1 MQRHTAARKVEWLPS
16 VRHSRMA
23 LPGSTSWTTAEVSRP
38 LLCGTQWT
46 LSTPRKTTEQVLD
59 SRSRS
64 RSCKLMEASC
74 VSPIARVWAL
84 LLPFGCRGRAQST
97 VRQARRRKRR
107 SKMSEVLIVDD
118 DHNFRETLRELLRDA
133 GYQTLVAT
141 NTEEALTM
149 LQTAAPGLTLCD
161 WRMPGGGG
169 EQFLKSLQ
177 SEGLL
182 TLMPVII
189 LTAHGTGPNAMQA
202 MQLGAYDFITKP
214 LDIDL
219 ALATVARALRHMEL
233 QREVDLLRQ
242 QRFSDR
248 SLEQME
254 SPAERLKPQLIGSSP
269 AWIEIFKNIGRVA
282 ATDVGV
288 LLLGESGTGKEVVAR
303 TIHENS
309 ARSRRP
315 FIILNCAALPPEL
328 LESELFGHERGAFT
342 GAVAQ
347 KRGKFEAADGGTI
360 FLDEIGELPLSL
372 QPKLL
377 RVLQE
382 HTFERVGG
390 TASIHAD
397 VRVIAATNRPLE
409 DDVEQKAF
417 RADLFYRLNAYTIRL
432 PPLRERQP
440 DILPLAEYFLARYAR
455 RNELASTGFTAD
467 AIVALQ
473 NYSFPGNV
481 RELEHLIERA
491 AVKAGGRAIT
501 SELIQEELARKKS
514 AAPGIFDAQAAEAA
528 PFHEAVA
535 IWERHLIDQ
544 ALNAAHGNKSD
555 AARKLG
561 IHRRLLYEK
570 LAQLGML

>member
-1 MQRHTAARKVEWLPS
+1 M
-16 VRHSRMA
+16 
-23 LPGSTSWTTAEVSRP
+23 
-38 LLCGTQWT
+38 
-46 LSTPRKTTEQVLD
+46 
-59 SRSRS
+59 
-64 RSCKLMEASC
+64 
-74 VSPIARVWAL
+74 
-84 LLPFGCRGRAQST
+84 
-97 VRQARRRKRR
+97 RQG
-107 SKMSEVLIVDD
+107 KMSEVLIVDD
-118 DHNFRETLRELLRDA
+118 DHNFRETLRELLTDA

-141 NTEEALTM
+141 NAEDATAL
-149 LQTAAPGLTLCD
+149 LQTASPDLTLCD
-161 WRMPGGGG
+161 WKMPGGDG

-182 TLMPVII
+182 TTMPVII
-189 LTAHGTGPNAMQA
+189 LTAHGTGPKAMQA

-214 LDIDL
+214 LDIDQ
-219 ALATVARALRHMEL
+219 ALATVARALRQMEL
-233 QREVDLLRQ
+233 QREVELLRQ
-242 QRFSDR
+242 QRFRDR
-248 SLEQME
+248 SLEDINAPE
-254 SPAERLKPQLIGSSP
+254 EGLKPQLIGNSP

-309 ARSRRP
+309 VRSHRP

-342 GAVAQ
+342 GAVGQ
-347 KRGKFEAADGGTI
+347 RRGKFEAADGGTI

-409 DDVEQKAF
+409 DDVEQKTF
-417 RADLFYRLNAYTIRL
+417 RADLFYRLNAFTVRL
-432 PPLRERQP
+432 PPLRERQS
-440 DILPLAEYFLARYAR
+440 DILPLAEYFLARYAQ
-455 RNELASTGFTAD
+455 RNQAAPTGLAAGAV
-467 AIVALQ
+467 AALQ
-473 NYSFPGNV
+473 GYSFPGNV

-501 SELIQEELARKKS
+501 SEQIQEELTKAKRP
-514 AAPGIFDAQAAEAA
+514 APGVFDVQAATGL
-528 PFHEAVA
+528 PFHEAVGS
-535 IWERHLIDQ
+535 WERHLIEQ
-544 ALNAAHGNKSD
+544 ALKASHGNKSD
-555 AARKLG
+555 AARRLG

-570 LAQLGML
+570 LTQFGML

>member
-1 MQRHTAARKVEWLPS
+1 
-16 VRHSRMA
+16 MA
-23 LPGSTSWTTAEVSRP
+23 
-38 LLCGTQWT
+38 
-46 LSTPRKTTEQVLD
+46 
-59 SRSRS
+59 
-64 RSCKLMEASC
+64 
-74 VSPIARVWAL
+74 
-84 LLPFGCRGRAQST
+84 
-97 VRQARRRKRR
+97 
-107 SKMSEVLIVDD
+107 EVLIVDD
-118 DHNFRETLRELLRDA
+118 DHNFRETLRELLSDA

-141 NTEEALTM
+141 NAEEALT
-149 LQTAAPGLTLCD
+149 LLETSTPDLTLCD
-161 WRMPGGGG
+161 WKMPGGGG
-169 EQFLKSLQ
+169 EQFLKSLH

-182 TLMPVII
+182 TTMPVII

-214 LDIDL
+214 LDIDQ
-219 ALATVARALRHMEL
+219 ALATVARAIRHMEL
-233 QREVDLLRQ
+233 QREVELLRQ
-242 QRFSDR
+242 QRFRDR
-248 SLEQME
+248 ALEDISAPEEGM
-254 SPAERLKPQLIGSSP
+254 KPQLIGASP

-303 TIHENS
+303 AIHDNS
-309 ARSRRP
+309 ARSRHP

-342 GAVAQ
+342 GAISQ

-409 DDVEQKAF
+409 DDVEQKTF
-417 RADLFYRLNAYTIRL
+417 RADLFYRLNAFTVHL
-432 PPLRERQP
+432 PPLRERQS
-440 DILPLAEYFLARYAR
+440 DILPLAEYFLARYAN
-455 RNELASTGFTAD
+455 RNQVAATGLAAD

-473 NYSFPGNV
+473 SYPFPGNV

-501 SELIQEELARKKS
+501 AEQIHEELSKARTP
-514 AAPGIFDAQAAEAA
+514 APGAFDIQAAIGL
-528 PFHEAVA
+528 PFHDAVA
-535 IWERHLIDQ
+535 NWERYLIEQ
-544 ALNAAHGNKSD
+544 ALKAAHGNKSD
-555 AARKLG
+555 AARRLG

-570 LAQLGML
+570 LTQFGML

>member
-1 MQRHTAARKVEWLPS
+1 
-16 VRHSRMA
+16 MA
-23 LPGSTSWTTAEVSRP
+23 
-38 LLCGTQWT
+38 
-46 LSTPRKTTEQVLD
+46 
-59 SRSRS
+59 
-64 RSCKLMEASC
+64 
-74 VSPIARVWAL
+74 
-84 LLPFGCRGRAQST
+84 
-97 VRQARRRKRR
+97 
-107 SKMSEVLIVDD
+107 EVLIVDD
-118 DHNFRETLRELLRDA
+118 DHNFRETLRELLTDA
-133 GYQTLVAT
+133 GYATRVAA
-141 NTEEALTM
+141 NGQEATAL
-149 LQTAAPGLTLCD
+149 LQVAAPDLILCD
-161 WRMPGGGG
+161 WKMPGGGG
-169 EQFLKSLQ
+169 EQFLKGLQ

-182 TLMPVII
+182 TAIPVII

-214 LDIDL
+214 LDMDQ
-219 ALATVARALRHMEL
+219 ALNTVARAIRHMEL
-233 QREVDLLRQ
+233 QREVEVLRH
-242 QRFSDR
+242 QRFKDR
-248 SLEQME
+248 SLDDTDLNGDT
-254 SPAERLKPQLIGSSP
+254 AKPRLIGNSP

-309 ARSRRP
+309 ERSRRP
-315 FIILNCAALPPEL
+315 FIVLNCAALPPEL

-342 GAVAQ
+342 GAIGQ
-347 KRGKFEAADGGTI
+347 RQGKFEAADGGTI
-360 FLDEIGELPLSL
+360 FLDEIGELPLAL

-409 DDVEQKAF
+409 EDVEEKRF
-417 RADLFYRLNAYTIRL
+417 RADLFYRLNAFTVRL
-432 PPLRERQP
+432 PPLRERQS

-455 RNELASTGFTAD
+455 RNQTMEPALAED
-467 AIVALQ
+467 AAAALQ
-473 NYSFPGNV
+473 HYWFPGNV

-501 SELIQEELARKKS
+501 AEHIQGELTQAK
-514 AAPGIFDAQAAEAA
+514 ATAQGGFDIALVAQL

-535 IWERHLIDQ
+535 SWERHLIEQ
-544 ALNAAHGNKSD
+544 ALEASLGNKSD
-555 AARKLG
+555 AARRLG

-570 LAQLGML
+570 LTQFGMI

>member
-1 MQRHTAARKVEWLPS
+1 
-16 VRHSRMA
+16 
-23 LPGSTSWTTAEVSRP
+23 
-38 LLCGTQWT
+38 
-46 LSTPRKTTEQVLD
+46 
-59 SRSRS
+59 
-64 RSCKLMEASC
+64 
-74 VSPIARVWAL
+74 
-84 LLPFGCRGRAQST
+84 
-97 VRQARRRKRR
+97 
-107 SKMSEVLIVDD
+107 MSEVLIVDD
-118 DHNFRETLRELLRDA
+118 DHNFRETLRELLSDA
-133 GYQTLVAT
+133 GYQARIAT
-141 NTEEALTM
+141 NAEEGIAL
-149 LQTAAPGLTLCD
+149 LQTTTPDLALCD
-161 WRMPGGGG
+161 WKMPGGGG

-182 TLMPVII
+182 TTIPVII

-219 ALATVARALRHMEL
+219 ALATVARAIRHMEL
-233 QREVDLLRQ
+233 QREVEVLRQ
-242 QRFSDR
+242 QRFRDR
-248 SLEQME
+248 SLQELDE
-254 SPAERLKPQLIGSSP
+254 SEGLKPQLIGQSP
-269 AWIEIFKNIGRVA
+269 AWIEVFKNIGRVA

-303 TIHENS
+303 AIHQNS
-309 ARSRRP
+309 ARSRRS

-409 DDVEQKAF
+409 DDVEQKTF
-417 RADLFYRLNAYTIRL
+417 RADLFYRLNAFTVRL
-432 PPLRERQP
+432 PPLRERQS
-440 DILPLAEYFLARYAR
+440 DILPLAEYFLARYAQ
-455 RNELASTGFTAD
+455 RNQLASTGFAVD

-501 SELIQEELARKKS
+501 AELIQEELAREKS
-514 AAPGIFDAQAAEAA
+514 AAPGIFDAQAAERL

-535 IWERHLIDQ
+535 SWERHLVEQ
-544 ALNAAHGNKSD
+544 AITASHGNKSD
-555 AARKLG
+555 AARRLG

-570 LAQLGML
+570 LAGLGIK

>member
-1 MQRHTAARKVEWLPS
+1 
-16 VRHSRMA
+16 
-23 LPGSTSWTTAEVSRP
+23 
-38 LLCGTQWT
+38 
-46 LSTPRKTTEQVLD
+46 
-59 SRSRS
+59 
-64 RSCKLMEASC
+64 
-74 VSPIARVWAL
+74 
-84 LLPFGCRGRAQST
+84 
-97 VRQARRRKRR
+97 
-107 SKMSEVLIVDD
+107 MSEVLIVDD
-118 DHNFRETLRELLRDA
+118 DHNFRETLRELLSDA

-141 NTEEALTM
+141 SAEEAITL
-149 LQTAAPGLTLCD
+149 LQTSTPDLTVCD
-161 WRMPGGGG
+161 WKMPGGGG

-182 TLMPVII
+182 TTMPVII

-214 LDIDL
+214 LDIDQ
-219 ALATVARALRHMEL
+219 ALATVARAIRHMEL
-233 QREVDLLRQ
+233 QREVEVLRQ
-242 QRFSDR
+242 QRFRDR
-248 SLEQME
+248 SLEDISAPE
-254 SPAERLKPQLIGSSP
+254 EGLKPQLIGTSP

-303 TIHENS
+303 AIHENS
-309 ARSRRP
+309 ARSRHP
-315 FIILNCAALPPEL
+315 FIIVNCAALPQEL

-342 GAVAQ
+342 GAITQ

-409 DDVEQKAF
+409 DDVEQKTF
-417 RADLFYRLNAYTIRL
+417 RADLFYRLNAFTVCL
-432 PPLRERQP
+432 PPLRERQS
-440 DILPLAEYFLARYAR
+440 DILSLAEYFLARYAK
-455 RNELASTGFTAD
+455 RNQIAAAGLAAD

-473 NYSFPGNV
+473 SYSFPGNV

-501 SELIQEELARKKS
+501 ACSGVAGDGSLALDPGAQGKS
-514 AAPGIFDAQAAEAA
+514 PPRG
-528 PFHEAVA
+528 
-535 IWERHLIDQ
+535 RYQ
-544 ALNAAHGNKSD
+544 ALCGSLLECVRHRERLPWID
-555 AARKLG
+555 AGARCV
-561 IHRRLLYEK
+561 HRRLHSPMGTEL
-570 LAQLGML
+570 L

>member
-1 MQRHTAARKVEWLPS
+1 MK
-16 VRHSRMA
+16 
-23 LPGSTSWTTAEVSRP
+23 
-38 LLCGTQWT
+38 
-46 LSTPRKTTEQVLD
+46 
-59 SRSRS
+59 
-64 RSCKLMEASC
+64 
-74 VSPIARVWAL
+74 
-84 LLPFGCRGRAQST
+84 
-97 VRQARRRKRR
+97 RQD
-107 SKMSEVLIVDD
+107 KMYEVLIVDD
-118 DHNFRETLRELLRDA
+118 DHNFRETLRELLADA

-141 NTEEALTM
+141 NAEEAITL
-149 LQTAAPGLTLCD
+149 LQTTTPDLTLCD
-161 WRMPGGGG
+161 WKMPGGGG

-182 TLMPVII
+182 TTMPVII

-214 LDIDL
+214 LDIDQ
-219 ALATVARALRHMEL
+219 ALATVARAIRHMEL
-233 QREVDLLRQ
+233 QREVELLRQ
-242 QRFSDR
+242 QRFRDR
-248 SLEQME
+248 SLEDISASE
-254 SPAERLKPQLIGSSP
+254 KGLKPQLIGNSP

-303 TIHENS
+303 AIHENS
-309 ARSRRP
+309 SRNRRP

-342 GAVAQ
+342 GAIAQ

-360 FLDEIGELPLSL
+360 FLDEVGELPLSL

-397 VRVIAATNRPLE
+397 ARVIAATNRPLE
-409 DDVEQKAF
+409 DGIEQKTF
-417 RADLFYRLNAYTIRL
+417 RADLFYRLNAFTVRL
-432 PPLRERQP
+432 PPLRERQS
-440 DILPLAEYFLARYAR
+440 DVLPLAEYFLARYAK
-455 RNELASTGFTAD
+455 RNRIAATGLAAD

-473 NYSFPGNV
+473 SYSFPGNV

-501 SELIQEELARKKS
+501 AEQIQEELSKAKNP
-514 AAPGIFDAQAAEAA
+514 APGSFDIQSATSL
-528 PFHEAVA
+528 PFHDA
-535 IWERHLIDQ
+535 IASWERHLIDQ
-544 ALNAAHGNKSD
+544 ALKAAHGNKSD
-555 AARKLG
+555 AARRLG

-570 LAQLGML
+570 LTQLGML

>member
-1 MQRHTAARKVEWLPS
+1 MP
-16 VRHSRMA
+16 
-23 LPGSTSWTTAEVSRP
+23 
-38 LLCGTQWT
+38 
-46 LSTPRKTTEQVLD
+46 
-59 SRSRS
+59 
-64 RSCKLMEASC
+64 
-74 VSPIARVWAL
+74 
-84 LLPFGCRGRAQST
+84 
-97 VRQARRRKRR
+97 
-107 SKMSEVLIVDD
+107 EVLIVDD
-118 DHNFRETLRELLRDA
+118 DHNFRETLRELLSGA
-133 GYQTLVAT
+133 GYQTRIAT
-141 NTEEALTM
+141 NAEQGITL
-149 LQTAAPGLTLCD
+149 LQAATPDLTLCD
-161 WRMPGGGG
+161 WKMPGGGG
-169 EQFLKSLQ
+169 ELFLESLQ

-182 TLMPVII
+182 TTMPVII

-219 ALATVARALRHMEL
+219 ALATVARAVRHMEL
-233 QREVDLLRQ
+233 QREVELLRH
-242 QRFSDR
+242 QRFADR
-248 SLEQME
+248 SIEDINVSE
-254 SPAERLKPQLIGSSP
+254 EGLKPQLIGRSP
-269 AWIEIFKNIGRVA
+269 AWIEVFKNIGRVA

-288 LLLGESGTGKEVVAR
+288 LLLGESGTGKDVVAR
-303 TIHENS
+303 AIHQNS
-309 ARSRRP
+309 ARGRRP

-390 TASIHAD
+390 TASIHSD

-409 DDVEQKAF
+409 NEVEQKTF
-417 RADLFYRLNAYTIRL
+417 RADLFYRLNAFTVRL
-432 PPLRERQP
+432 PPLRERP
-440 DILPLAEYFLARYAR
+440 SDILPLAEYFLARYAQ
-455 RNELASTGFTAD
+455 RNQAAAIGLSAD
-467 AIVALQ
+467 AIVTLQ

-501 SELIQEELARKKS
+501 AEQIQDELAKERS
-514 AAPGIFDAQAAEAA
+514 VAPGIFDTQAASEM
-528 PFHEAVA
+528 PFHDAVA
-535 IWERHLIDQ
+535 RWERHLIQQ
-544 ALNAAHGNKSD
+544 ALTASHGNKSD

-570 LAQLGML
+570 LAQFEML

>member
-1 MQRHTAARKVEWLPS
+1 
-16 VRHSRMA
+16 
-23 LPGSTSWTTAEVSRP
+23 
-38 LLCGTQWT
+38 
-46 LSTPRKTTEQVLD
+46 
-59 SRSRS
+59 
-64 RSCKLMEASC
+64 
-74 VSPIARVWAL
+74 
-84 LLPFGCRGRAQST
+84 
-97 VRQARRRKRR
+97 
-107 SKMSEVLIVDD
+107 MSEVLIVDD
-118 DHNFRETLRELLRDA
+118 DHNFRETLRELLSDA
-133 GYQTLVAT
+133 GYATLVAT
-141 NTEEALTM
+141 NAEEAITL
-149 LQTAAPGLTLCD
+149 LQTSTPELTLCD
-161 WRMPGGGG
+161 WKMPGGGG

-182 TLMPVII
+182 STMPVII

-219 ALATVARALRHMEL
+219 ALATVARAIRHMAL
-233 QREVDLLRQ
+233 QREVELLRQ
-242 QRFSDR
+242 QRFIDR
-248 SLEQME
+248 SLDDIGTSE
-254 SPAERLKPQLIGSSP
+254 ERLEPQLIGNSP
-269 AWIEIFKNIGRVA
+269 AWIEVFKNIGRVA

-303 TIHENS
+303 AIHQNS
-309 ARSRRP
+309 ARSRRS

-342 GAVAQ
+342 GAIAQ

-390 TASIHAD
+390 TASIHTD
-397 VRVIAATNRPLE
+397 VRVIAATNRSLE
-409 DDVEQKAF
+409 DDVEQKTF
-417 RADLFYRLNAYTIRL
+417 RADLFYRLNAFAVRL
-432 PPLRERQP
+432 PPLRERRS
-440 DILPLAEYFLARYAR
+440 DILPLAEYFLSRYDQ
-455 RNELASTGFTAD
+455 RNRVASTGITPD
-467 AIVALQ
+467 SIVALE

-501 SELIQEELARKKS
+501 AELIQEELAREKN
-514 AAPGIFDAQAAEAA
+514 AAPGAFDAQAAEAM

-535 IWERHLIDQ
+535 CWERHLIEH
-544 ALNAAHGNKSD
+544 ALKASDGNKSD
-555 AARKLG
+555 AARRLG

-570 LAQLGML
+570 LAHLGVR

>member
-1 MQRHTAARKVEWLPS
+1 
-16 VRHSRMA
+16 
-23 LPGSTSWTTAEVSRP
+23 
-38 LLCGTQWT
+38 
-46 LSTPRKTTEQVLD
+46 
-59 SRSRS
+59 
-64 RSCKLMEASC
+64 
-74 VSPIARVWAL
+74 
-84 LLPFGCRGRAQST
+84 
-97 VRQARRRKRR
+97 
-107 SKMSEVLIVDD
+107 MSEVLIVDD
-118 DHNFRETLRELLRDA
+118 DHNFRETLRELLSDA
-133 GYQTLVAT
+133 GYRTRSAASA
-141 NTEEALTM
+141 EEGIAL
-149 LQTAAPGLTLCD
+149 LQTATPDLTLCD
-161 WRMPGGGG
+161 WKMPGGGG

-182 TLMPVII
+182 TTMPVII

-219 ALATVARALRHMEL
+219 ALATVARAIRHMEL
-233 QREVDLLRQ
+233 QREVEVLRQ
-242 QRFSDR
+242 QRFKDS
-248 SLEQME
+248 SLEDLGDSE
-254 SPAERLKPQLIGSSP
+254 EGLKPRLVGNST
-269 AWIEIFKNIGRVA
+269 AWIEVFKNIGRVA

-303 TIHENS
+303 AIHQYS

-390 TASIHAD
+390 TASLHVD
-397 VRVIAATNRPLE
+397 VRVIAATNRSLE
-409 DDVEQKAF
+409 DDVEQKTF
-417 RADLFYRLNAYTIRL
+417 RADLFYRLNAFTVRL
-432 PPLRERQP
+432 PSLRERQS
-440 DILPLAEYFLARYAR
+440 DILPLAEYFLARYVQ
-455 RNELASTGFTAD
+455 RNQLASTGFAAD
-467 AIVALQ
+467 AFVAMQ
-473 NYSFPGNV
+473 RYSFPGNV

-501 SELIQEELARKKS
+501 AELIQEELAREKS
-514 AAPGIFDAQAAEAA
+514 AEPGMFNAQAVEAL

-535 IWERHLIDQ
+535 SWERHLIEK
-544 ALNAAHGNKSD
+544 ALQAAHGNKSD
-555 AARKLG
+555 AARRLG
-561 IHRRLLYEK
+561 VHRRLLYEK
-570 LAQLGML
+570 LTQLGMLSSPMS